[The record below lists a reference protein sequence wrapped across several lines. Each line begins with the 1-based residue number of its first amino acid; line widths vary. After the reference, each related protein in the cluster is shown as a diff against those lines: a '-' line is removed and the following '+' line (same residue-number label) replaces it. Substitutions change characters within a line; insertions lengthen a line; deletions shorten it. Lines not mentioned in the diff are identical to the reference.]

1 MNKTDIGLIETQIE
15 AIKNAENTKEEN
27 ELILNTMK
35 ILLECVDYTDD
46 TLSQYESLEIRKL
59 FSSFCKVS
67 TVTCNFFESSKNHL
81 DPQAL
86 NGKLGTELE
95 NTTQKV
101 IEISKLID
109 EIETKDALLL
119 QKREELYSIKN
130 KYDELSGKVE
140 ELKVI
145 EQTVSA
151 DVIENLHNAII
162 ETQEI
167 ISNNTAIV
175 EELKE
180 KLAKETQS
188 KNDLD
193 NIKVS
198 LNSQLNEIET
208 NIIEKIDSNIELV
221 NSLYKERGQD
231 IEMIKDRINQ
241 TITDFSNLDNRCQ
254 QYKEYYNECLI
265 HFGENSEIF
274 SKVKSMGYDSIKSY
288 VDHIN
293 SLIDEIDRNLKKY
306 DNLIR
311 EIIEVDEQKR
321 EELKRLQNKRI

>member
-15 AIKNAENTKEEN
+15 AIKDAENIKEKN

-46 TLSQYESLEIRKL
+46 TLSQYESLEMRKL

-67 TVTCNFFESSKNHL
+67 TVTCNFFESTKNHL

-95 NTTQKV
+95 NTTQEV
-101 IEISKLID
+101 IKTSKLID

-119 QKREELYSIKN
+119 QKREELFSIKN
-130 KYDELSGKVE
+130 KYDELSREVE
-140 ELKVI
+140 ELKIV

-151 DVIENLHNAII
+151 DVIEYLHNTII
-162 ETQEI
+162 KTQDI
-167 ISNNTAIV
+167 ISENTATV

-180 KLAKETQS
+180 RLAEETQA
-188 KNDLD
+188 KNDID
-193 NIKVS
+193 NTVVS
-198 LNSQLNEIET
+198 LNNDLNKIET
-208 NIIEKIDSNIELV
+208 NIIEKIDSNIELI

-231 IEMIKDRINQ
+231 IEMIKDRINH
-241 TITDFSNLDNRCQ
+241 TITDFSNLNNRCQ
-254 QYKEYYNECLI
+254 EFKEFYNECSI

-274 SKVKSMGYDSIKSY
+274 LKVKNMGYDSIKSY

-311 EIIEVDEQKR
+311 EIIEVDEQER

>member
-15 AIKNAENTKEEN
+15 AIKNAENIKEEN

-95 NTTQKV
+95 NTTQEV
-101 IEISKLID
+101 IEISKLIE

-119 QKREELYSIKN
+119 QKKEDLYSIKN
-130 KYDELSGKVE
+130 KYDELSRKVE